1 MVPVYEMLQCAK
13 ECANRST
20 AAYLTFG
27 EFCVFATEL
36 KRCYEKGYLN
46 QTDLFTEIFTQYL
59 CCNFLGSHVRPGHAE
74 RTLMGTK
81 RIIKE
86 GMSKTPVSI

>member
-1 MVPVYEMLQCAK
+1 MNFFQDSNWNCLTLVFGIFMVPVYEMLQCAK

-46 QTDLFTEIFTQYL
+46 QTDLLTEY
-59 CCNFLGSHVRPGHAE
+59 SHNTCVA
-74 RTLMGTK
+74 
-81 RIIKE
+81 I
-86 GMSKTPVSI
+86 S

>member
-1 MVPVYEMLQCAK
+1 MRKYLIISNYLVVISLFFIEILSAKQGLLHNLIFFLCIFSVYEMLQCAK

-36 KRCYEKGYLN
+36 KRCYEKGLV
-46 QTDLFTEIFTQYL
+46 QF
-59 CCNFLGSHVRPGHAE
+59 
-74 RTLMGTK
+74 
-81 RIIKE
+81 
-86 GMSKTPVSI
+86 